1 MAEPITVAEAKQH
14 LRVVDNT
21 SEDGLIGDYIAA
33 ARRWVEDYTGHI
45 LVEREVN
52 LSFSAWGDYLTVFL
66 QPVTSIDTI
75 TYTDADGEE
84 QDFDGFAYSAG
95 QYPLRLYP
103 VEEFP
108 PLGDNGTI
116 TVPVTAGYGEDE
128 IPEPLIHAIKVLLT
142 AMFMNRGGGWG
153 DAEAAARS
161 LCKAYRPPGM
171 A

>member
-1 MAEPITVAEAKQH
+1 MAEPITTAEAKAH

-21 SEDGLIGDYIAA
+21 SEDGLIDDLTAA

-45 LVEREVN
+45 LVEREIP
-52 LSFSAWGDYLTVFL
+52 LSFQEWGDFLTIFL

-75 TYTDADGEE
+75 TYTDANGDE
-84 QDFDGFAYSAG
+84 QEFDDFAFSAG
-95 QYPLRLYP
+95 QYPLLIYP
-103 VEEFP
+103 VTEFP
-108 PLGDNGTI
+108 TLGDNGTI
-116 TVPVTAGYGEDE
+116 TVPVTAGYDE
-128 IPEPLIHAIKVLLT
+128 VPEPLIHALKVMLT

-153 DAEAAARS
+153 DAETAARA

>member
-1 MAEPITVAEAKQH
+1 MAEPISLTEAKQH
-14 LRVVDNT
+14 LRVIDNT
-21 SEDGLIGDYIAA
+21 SEDDLIEAYIVA

-45 LVEREVN
+45 LVEREVE
-52 LSFSAWGDYLTVFL
+52 LIFPEWGDYLSVFL
-66 QPVTSIDTI
+66 QPVSSIDAI

-84 QDFDGFAYSAG
+84 AEFSDFTFPAG
-95 QYPLRLYP
+95 RYPLRIYP
-103 VEEFP
+103 ADEFP
-108 PLGDNGTI
+108 TLGTNGTI
-116 TVPVTAGYGEDE
+116 TVPVTAGYGEGE

-153 DAEAAARS
+153 DAETAARA